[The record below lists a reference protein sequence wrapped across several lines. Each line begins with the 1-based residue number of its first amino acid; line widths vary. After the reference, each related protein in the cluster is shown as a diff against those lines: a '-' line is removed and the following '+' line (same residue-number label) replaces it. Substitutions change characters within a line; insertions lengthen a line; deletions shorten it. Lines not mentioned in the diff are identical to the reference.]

1 MADDRDR
8 PRPKKSWREVDQMR
22 GKSRSG
28 ERDRDPAPR
37 PGSPAAVAQ
46 KSYRAALERAF
57 ESGTLAELARTLSRP
72 EEPRAPRPAP
82 AEAPPPAPAAGDA
95 AAPADAAAAAA
106 TPAAAAPPLPAP
118 APVDAAAVAER
129 ENRMKLIAR
138 IKESEGRDA
147 ITRAID
153 AFFARYPKLPD
164 DFEVLTKALS
174 HKDDERVA
182 AALTAIETLLGR
194 EKPRR
199 GRTLQ
204 GQLRFLEE
212 THSDPEIRTRAAAVR
227 ARL

>member
-8 PRPKKSWREVDQMR
+8 PRAKKSWREIDQTR
-22 GKSRSG
+22 GKGRTSS
-28 ERDRDPAPR
+28 DRPEPR
-37 PGSPAAVAQ
+37 PNSAQAAAQ

-57 ESGTLAELARTLSRP
+57 EAGTLAELAKTISRP
-72 EEPRAPRPAP
+72 EEPRTPRPAP
-82 AEAPPPAPAAGDA
+82 VPQPSADGTPAV
-95 AAPADAAAAAA
+95 
-106 TPAAAAPPLPAP
+106 AAAAPEAPAP
-118 APVDAAAVAER
+118 APPDPAQAAQAADR

-138 IKESEGRDA
+138 IKEAEGRDV

-153 AFFARYPKLPD
+153 AFLARYPKLPD

-174 HKDDERVA
+174 HKDDERIVVTLA
-182 AALTAIETLLGR
+182 AIETLLGK

-199 GRTLQ
+199 ARTLQ